1 MMKDENEPVLFV
13 NSCYVYRKEEKT
25 KNKTKLHRL
34 DDINVLLNMGK
45 IVEIELIL
53 QTINLTGIVKELR
66 SSEIIIEINNKDTII
81 NLENV
86 ISMKI
91 ISTK

>member
-45 IVEIELIL
+45 MVEIELIL

-66 SSEIIIEINNKDTII
+66 SNEIIIEINNKDTII

-86 ISMKI
+86 VSMKI